1 MLRKTIPRTAAEKI
15 VRELVGQ
22 ADIEDRKNRRS
33 EACFPFFRPVSIHVE
48 DHRYSAFTRDIS
60 PCALGLMH
68 PMRLALREVEVGFP
82 SETGKGCKLRV
93 RIDRCEPCGE
103 GWYISGGDFVGIRFS
118 SGLQ

>member
-1 MLRKTIPRTAAEKI
+1 
-15 VRELVGQ
+15 
-22 ADIEDRKNRRS
+22 
-33 EACFPFFRPVSIHVE
+33 
-48 DHRYSAFTRDIS
+48 
-60 PCALGLMH
+60 
-68 PMRLALREVEVGFP
+68 MRLALREVEVGFP